1 MVALRKKGGES
12 MSPVARESI
21 KAASI
26 ISGTVAVVSLAI
38 MLLTLG
44 AWGERKADKV
54 AVQATRERIVILET
68 QQDQNTRE
76 HNAILGAIRDLGE
89 KVDDLK

>member
-1 MVALRKKGGES
+1 
-12 MSPVARESI
+12 MSPVARDSI

-26 ISGTVAVVSLAI
+26 ISGTVATVTLVI

-54 AVQATRERIVILET
+54 DVHATKERIIILET
-68 QQDQNTRE
+68 QQLQNTKE
-76 HNAILGAIRDLGE
+76 HDAILGAINKLGE
-89 KVDDLK
+89 KVDNLR